1 MTSYRSHVTAPVLD
15 PRAAAFLVF
24 SLGFAIAIGLG
35 LVADDADYARAKY
48 TIWPVVALGG
58 WAVALMLRYGPGEA
72 LAETSWRMWW
82 AWGLLAYVLHLYW
95 GFGLVYGGDLDAVY
109 AGQGNLV
116 ATVNFALL
124 FLWAASVV
132 WAYAGWPGFWLHA
145 LTALLFI
152 VSTLM
157 ASLAFGRDISPY
169 GGAVILVVWLAA
181 LYMRD
186 PD

>member
-1 MTSYRSHVTAPVLD
+1 MTRLYRFELTPLLD
-15 PRAAAFLVF
+15 QRVAAFLVF
-24 SLGFAIAIGLG
+24 SLGFAIAMFAGL
-35 LVADDADYARAKY
+35 LADDADYARAKY

-72 LAETSWRMWW
+72 LAETSWRLWW

-95 GFGLVYGGDLDAVY
+95 GFGLVYGGNLDAVY
-109 AGQGNLV
+109 AGQGDIV
-116 ATVNFALL
+116 ATANFALL
-124 FLWAASVV
+124 VLWAASVV
-132 WAYAGWPGFWLHA
+132 WAYASWPGLWLHA

-169 GGAVILVVWLAA
+169 GGAMILVVWLAA
-181 LYMRD
+181 LYLRD